1 MSLIDAP
8 VEWKKLEFGVDDKTK
23 QAIAQAAEDTNM
35 PEGVFSLLQG
45 RSNEIGGALV
55 ADPRIAAVGFTGS
68 RGGGTA
74 LMLDGRQIEEILLT
88 AVQTMMGV
96 LAVVILLALS
106 WWVTHALYVSGKTE
120 DCLMSGRS
128 NCAEVR

>member
-1 MSLIDAP
+1 MA
-8 VEWKKLEFGVDDKTK
+8 DD
-23 QAIAQAAEDTNM
+23 
-35 PEGVFSLLQG
+35 
-45 RSNEIGGALV
+45 
-55 ADPRIAAVGFTGS
+55 
-68 RGGGTA
+68 
-74 LMLDGRQIEEILLT
+74 EEPPNHR
-88 AVQTMMGV
+88 ATMMGV